1 MCIKG
6 SLGPCPLFV
15 HWPYRRSPSPK
26 FRGSSSFPICWV
38 KSGPSVRAA
47 GAGGQ
52 RGASRRLQPG
62 SASILPGEPLVAA
75 DRRRVDGQTWGLR
88 VPSLSLPPPCPL
100 SWCLVGLSG
109 HAPLG
114 VGWAR
119 EETMLPAA
127 PWKVPV
133 SGPPGQHTH
142 SRSHTYSCTSTHCQL
157 TLGPSTAALSQNR
170 HLTGAIFMGD
180 NKNYRW
186 KNSLLVP
193 RSFHLLVSSDLQ
205 DSQEPSR

>member
-26 FRGSSSFPICWV
+26 FRGSSSFPICWL

-47 GAGGQ
+47 RAGGQ
-52 RGASRRLQPG
+52 HGASGRLQPG
-62 SASILPGEPLVAA
+62 STSVLPGEPLAA
-75 DRRRVDGQTWGLR
+75 ATEDGWMDRRGDSVCLLSFP
-88 VPSLSLPPPCPL
+88 PSTLPSVMPPI
-100 SWCLVGLSG
+100 GLSS
-109 HAPLG
+109 HESLG

-119 EETMLPAA
+119 EEAMLPAA
-127 PWKVPV
+127 PWKVQI
-133 SGPPGQHTH
+133 SGPPGCHTH
-142 SRSHTYSCTSTHCQL
+142 SCSHTYSCTSTHCHL
-157 TLGPSTAALSQNR
+157 TPGLCTAALSQNR

-193 RSFHLLVSSDLQ
+193 RSFHLLVSSNLQ